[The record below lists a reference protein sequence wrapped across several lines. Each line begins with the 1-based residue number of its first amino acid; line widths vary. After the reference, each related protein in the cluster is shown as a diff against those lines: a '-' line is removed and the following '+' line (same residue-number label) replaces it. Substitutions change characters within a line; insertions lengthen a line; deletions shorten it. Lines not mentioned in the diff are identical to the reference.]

1 MFACNMRIP
10 KRMEGLNLELIEEA
24 RLAVE
29 AAGDKQASDIV
40 LLDTREIC
48 GFAEYFVICSAESS
62 KQIQAVSDEIEAKL
76 KKAGA
81 KLLHSEGSMSSGWV
95 LLDYVSLVVHIFS
108 PEQRELYRLETLWN
122 SANMVLH
129 IQ

>member
-1 MFACNMRIP
+1 
-10 KRMEGLNLELIEEA
+10 MEGLNLEPIEEA

>member
-1 MFACNMRIP
+1 MRLQN
-10 KRMEGLNLELIEEA
+10 KRRTQNLEPIEEA

-48 GFAEYFVICSAESS
+48 GFADYFVICSAESS
-62 KQIQAVSDEIEAKL
+62 KQIQAVSEEIEAKL
-76 KKAGA
+76 KKTGA

-95 LLDYVSLVVHIFS
+95 LLDYGSLVIHIFS
-108 PEQRELYRLETLWN
+108 PEQRVFYRLETLWN
-122 SANMVLH
+122 SANMVLR